1 MTAGLRIRDLD
12 GGLTFGAIVE
22 GLVPAMLEVEAARER
37 LRDLWT
43 DRGLIVF
50 RGVEGA
56 ELQIA
61 LSRVFGEVRCHSLSA
76 VNNDAHHPELLDVDY
91 QPGVGGTVDLG
102 EGPLGGW
109 LPWHWDDSYHDVPC
123 RGGILRPVILPER
136 GGETGFIDR
145 AAAYDRLADSLRRRI
160 AGLSVLYRIDIDQRK
175 QRFGRDPRLRVLTD
189 SDYVGKLMASL
200 KDMPRA
206 IHPLVCAKPDDGRMV
221 LNLSPWYAHAI
232 EGLEPAES
240 DALLTE
246 LAEHIQTST
255 PPYFHRWQADEM
267 VAWDN
272 WRLLHCAAGV
282 PADMPRRLHRTTIVG
297 DYPYGRFEGGVRP
310 AAGVTMG

>member
-1 MTAGLRIRDLD
+1 MSSRLRVRDLD
-12 GGLTFGAIVE
+12 DGLTFGAIVE
-22 GLVPAMLEVEAARER
+22 GLTPAMLDDGSVREYLDR
-37 LRDLWT
+37 LWT
-43 DRGLIVF
+43 GRGLIVF
-50 RGVEGA
+50 RGIDGPEM
-56 ELQIA
+56 QIA
-61 LSRVFGEVRCHSLSA
+61 LSAVFGEVRRHGLSA
-76 VNNDAHHPELLDVDY
+76 VNNDAHYPELLDVDY

-102 EGPLGGW
+102 DGPLGGW
-109 LPWHWDDSYHDVPC
+109 LPWHWDDSYLDVPC

-145 AAAYDRLADSLRRRI
+145 AAAYDRLADSLKRRI

-221 LNLSPWYAHAI
+221 LNLSPWYADAI
-232 EGLEPAES
+232 EGLELAES
-240 DALLTE
+240 DALLAE
-246 LAEHIQTST
+246 LADHIQAST
-255 PPYFHRWQADEM
+255 TPYFHRWQPGEM

-272 WRLLHCAAGV
+272 WRLLHSAAGI
-282 PADMPRRLHRTTIVG
+282 PAHMPRRLHRTTIVG

-310 AAGVTMG
+310 VEKLTAG